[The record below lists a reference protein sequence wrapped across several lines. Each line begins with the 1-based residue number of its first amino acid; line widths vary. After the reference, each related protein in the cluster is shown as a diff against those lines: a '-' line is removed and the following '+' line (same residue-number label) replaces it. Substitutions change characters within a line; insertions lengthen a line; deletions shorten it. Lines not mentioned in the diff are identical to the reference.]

1 MILLDTHVLAWL
13 AGSRERLGKRASERI
28 HEAIGA
34 GEASLSVMSLWEIA
48 MLRRKNRV
56 AIARPPLGW
65 LASIG
70 EGLHVIPVD
79 AAIALDSGSLDDAIH
94 GDPIDRT
101 IIATARTRHRP
112 LVTADRAILRHGA
125 AGHLQVIDA
134 RL

>member
-1 MILLDTHVLAWL
+1 MILLDTHVLVWL
-13 AGSRERLGKRASERI
+13 AGSRERLGKRASKRI

-34 GEASLSVMSLWEIA
+34 GEASVSVMSLWEIA
-48 MLRRKNRV
+48 MLRRKSRV

-79 AAIALDSGSLDDAIH
+79 AVIALDSGSLDDVIR

-101 IIATARTRHRP
+101 IIATARTRHCP
-112 LVTADRAILRHGA
+112 LVPADRAILRHGA
-125 AGHLQVIDA
+125 AGHLQAIDA